1 MIKKKLINILSK
13 TLKIKKTNLNQKD
26 KLQNL
31 KNWDSLAQINF
42 MMALEENFKIR
53 FSIEEMSQLKYLDDF
68 ETIIK
73 KKIKKSKN

>member
-73 KKIKKSKN
+73 KKD

>member
-73 KKIKKSKN
+73 KRLKK